1 MLINVQVVLYVPVFI
16 FDMNDRLIFLLML
29 YLRELHVHQYP
40 SALLA
45 GEITEMDCERPVT
58 VRTVDPV
65 AARIHS
71 PYDGSCSFFV
81 GTHCHLEIQHGDG
94 AVDSQEREGLHQ
106 LVLILLL
113 PDMVVRA
120 CMAVVCDVVQQLRD
134 DAFTRQRPTNQPY
147 KQFVAS

>member
-1 MLINVQVVLYVPVFI
+1 MLINVYVPIFI

-120 CMAVVCDVVQQLRD
+120 CMAVVCDVVQQLRERD